1 MHFHLPK
8 PMHGWRQFAGEVGII
23 VIGVLIALGAE
34 QLVETA
40 HWNHQVETFRKVVHR
55 EVANDL
61 GTYEF
66 RIKQNG
72 CVKRRLDDLESW
84 LASFRAGQPRK
95 LGGPIG
101 APASLSLEKSVW
113 ESRDANLVSHM
124 PISERMTLGRLYDA
138 FDNNEAHRLD
148 ERETWLTLG
157 EFDGAVDLEN
167 RDLMRLRGLI
177 SRARFRDQRMTY
189 NAMIYLRDAA
199 ALGIRPREDP
209 DFLANDPKF
218 CATIFAGGEKKT

>member
-8 PMHGWRQFAGEVGII
+8 PLHGWREFVGEIAII
-23 VIGVLIALGAE
+23 VIGVLIALVAE

-40 HWNHQVETFRKVVHR
+40 HWNHQVETFRDVVHR

-61 GTYEF
+61 GTYQF
-66 RIKQNG
+66 RIKQSG
-72 CVKRRLDDLESW
+72 CVKRRLDDLELW
-84 LASFRAGQPRK
+84 LASLRAGQPRK
-95 LGGPIG
+95 LERPIG
-101 APASLSLEKSVW
+101 APRSQSLEKSVW

-124 PISERMTLGRLYDA
+124 PISERMALGQLYDY

-157 EFDGAVDLEN
+157 EFDGAVNLEN

-189 NAMIYLRDAA
+189 NTMIYLRDAA
-199 ALGIRPREDP
+199 ALGIKPREDP
-209 DFLANDPKF
+209 DFSSYDPVF
-218 CATIFAGGEKKT
+218 CNSIFTSGEKKN